1 MARMV
6 SASLNKGLIAYN
18 SISASLWMLVLFIT
32 VVLGGLGGQPLLFDK
47 TSWVLIAV
55 QSLAIIEVYN
65 AATGIVRS
73 PIFTTAMQVASRLLI
88 VWGICYF
95 NKSSPANRS
104 VAYITLTLAWS
115 VTEIIR
121 YSYYAHHLRDP
132 QHVPRWLLW
141 LRYTTFY
148 VLYPLGVASECYMIW
163 ATIPYVGTATKALF
177 WVVLLAYIPGFYT
190 LFTYMIKQRKKAL
203 NKEKEY

>member
-1 MARMV
+1 MTRLVA
-6 SASLNKGLIAYN
+6 ADLNKWLIAYN
-18 SISASLWMLVLFIT
+18 SVLALLWMLVLFIT
-32 VVLGGLGGQPLLFDK
+32 VVLGGLAGQPLLFDK

-55 QSLAIIEVYN
+55 QSLAVVEVYN
-65 AATGIVRS
+65 AATGKVRS
-73 PIFTTAMQVASRLLI
+73 PVFTTAMQVALRLLI
-88 VWGICYF
+88 VWGICFF
-95 NKSSPANRS
+95 NNQLPANRS
-104 VAYITLTLAWS
+104 VAYVLLTVAWA

-121 YSYYAHHLRDP
+121 YLYYAHHLRDP
-132 QHVPRWLLW
+132 QNVPRWLLW

-163 ATIPYVGTATKALF
+163 ATIPYVGTLTKALF